1 MRRYRDHYNTNNI
14 KSYLVGNRQQRQWV
28 VQASQDLNLLPT
40 TEGGSD
46 QRLDLTHAIDG
57 MHGNEHSLPDVPL
70 FDDVAQLYART
81 KTAYTPTIIVQYNAT
96 SMTEYFFTREEIHD
110 NEKLRYF
117 YPSNRLDEL
126 TQRRPGWIRDDQFAI
141 EEGAEAAAKI
151 QRSGGLLGVGGH
163 GELQGLGYHWEMWS
177 FAMGGMSPAEIL
189 RAATI
194 DGAHILGAPEDLGSI
209 EVGKLA
215 DMVILNANP
224 LTDIRNTEEIDRVV
238 QNGRLFDANTLNQ
251 LWPEQTTFETGWWR
265 DAQAQP

>member
-40 TEGGSD
+40 TEGGGD

-70 FDDVAQLYART
+70 FDDVAQLHART

-141 EEGAEAAAKI
+141 EEGAQAAAKI

-163 GELQGLGYHWEMWS
+163 GELQGLGMWS

-215 DMVILNANP
+215 DMVVLNANP
-224 LTDIRNTEEIDRVV
+224 LDGIRNTEEIDRVV
-238 QNGRLFDANTLNQ
+238 QNGRLFDTNTLNQ